1 MKPNFDTAAFANL
14 LLLAKGTR
22 SQSAFADE
30 IGISR
35 EHLSRL
41 INQKSEFV
49 PAPNTLRSI
58 AASSEER
65 VSYIQLL
72 FVANYLRES
81 DLTDLKGSNTA
92 SLDNIDKKPLTA
104 TLMTAL
110 SSTPYEWTLKNN
122 LHFDL
127 SIELKPNDNKWLFIC
142 SSNAETAKINCQLQ
156 YNYLQVLKTSAN
168 SLDKFSFVTA
178 SEKEYISFS
187 KQSPVNLTANLSI
200 ILINPHKLEIL
211 KEIVLINS
219 NSSIVPLPSFN
230 L

>member
-1 MKPNFDTAAFANL
+1 
-14 LLLAKGTR
+14 
-22 SQSAFADE
+22 
-30 IGISR
+30 
-35 EHLSRL
+35 
-41 INQKSEFV
+41 
-49 PAPNTLRSI
+49 
-58 AASSEER
+58 
-65 VSYIQLL
+65 
-72 FVANYLRES
+72 
-81 DLTDLKGSNTA
+81 
-92 SLDNIDKKPLTA
+92 
-104 TLMTAL
+104 MTAL